1 MFAWSLRTA
10 GFLVRMSAWIAVCV
24 VVVVAGLFIL
34 PKVVDWGP
42 HKARLAAFLTEAIG
56 RDVGLDGPLDITLL
70 PQPVL
75 VAQRLRVGNAPGALA
90 PDMLEARQLTVTLS
104 WRAILQGRIGL
115 QRVVVL
121 EPRLVLPREPGQGPN
136 WRLPVADGSA
146 PSVPAISIA
155 RLEIRGGRIVDAIG
169 LSGQPLDARAIDLS
183 GSFDGTAGRLALD
196 GTAVLNGVPVSFALG
211 LRLAETAEA
220 PVRLGLGV
228 PGGRL
233 VFAGWPGELTAADP
247 LRGRL
252 SVEAEFLPEFVEA
265 ITTASGRRPM
275 RVNEAIARRLTA
287 STDLAL
293 AGDRLS
299 LDDLDIQVG
308 DERIRGSLLIDGGG
322 TTTVSGR
329 LASPQLDADRWLE
342 RLQGGSLFVEP
353 TGAAARAAL
362 QTGRPDDELPSFEVR
377 LSCEVG
383 ALRYRRDTVRD
394 LETSFRYRDDV
405 LHVLALRAVL
415 PGDFRVNR
423 KAGFEGDAKEAGY
436 DGLIE
441 VEGRDLRRTL
451 KWIGIDTS
459 SLPPDRLQTL
469 RIAGRTRPAKGVVH
483 VSDAAFE
490 LDDQRGT
497 ATADIAYSIPT
508 VITARIHLPD
518 LNLDAYQLTGAAL
531 QGLMP
536 APDATPASPPPADEP
551 PPPVLNFA
559 ARFDH
564 VLYRGETARDVH
576 AHVVIRGNE
585 LRLKHVGVGELLGSH
600 LELSGAIADYGTVPR
615 FDLHWRGVLRDADR
629 MLDFAALPRFVHG
642 RIGAAQVAGRAV
654 GTLKEAALSDLSVS
668 MLGATFTAAGRMSFD
683 GDRRFDFP
691 RFSVAGLE
699 LGAFLA
705 AAGGGPREE
714 LADVEADGAF
724 HGDSSHATF
733 RGTLAIDG
741 MALSGEFSST
751 LTARPHVVAS
761 LRAPGGLRLDRW
773 LPAAPRSGAG
783 SAGYSR
789 GGTSRATG
797 SSGLTDA
804 LSTLDATLT
813 LATPNVAWGSY
824 ALGMVELSARLE
836 RGVLDVTR
844 LSGTL
849 EGAAFDLTA
858 RVDARA
864 ATPAIEVAGSV
875 RNIDISRTIAV
886 AGAANEFGT
895 DQLAVAL
902 NGTLDVEEMVWR
914 GEGGTL
920 DELFVSA
927 VGRGRSRG
935 EVRASVVRG
944 SASFASFATGLASL
958 FSTQMG
964 FTSAVI
970 DGFVG
975 NWIQTRGAFALEGG
989 ILAFDEHTAKAPH
1002 ATAYVKSRFD
1012 LRQGTVDTLIT
1023 LDTGTPGSV
1032 DYVMSVQGP
1041 LSSPTLRSL
1050 PAPGR

>member
-1 MFAWSLRTA
+1 M
-10 GFLVRMSAWIAVCV
+10 
-24 VVVVAGLFIL
+24 
-34 PKVVDWGP
+34 
-42 HKARLAAFLTEAIG
+42 
-56 RDVGLDGPLDITLL
+56 
-70 PQPVL
+70 
-75 VAQRLRVGNAPGALA
+75 
-90 PDMLEARQLTVTLS
+90 
-104 WRAILQGRIGL
+104 
-115 QRVVVL
+115 
-121 EPRLVLPREPGQGPN
+121 
-136 WRLPVADGSA
+136 
-146 PSVPAISIA
+146 
-155 RLEIRGGRIVDAIG
+155 
-169 LSGQPLDARAIDLS
+169 
-183 GSFDGTAGRLALD
+183 
-196 GTAVLNGVPVSFALG
+196 
-211 LRLAETAEA
+211 
-220 PVRLGLGV
+220 
-228 PGGRL
+228 
-233 VFAGWPGELTAADP
+233 
-247 LRGRL
+247 
-252 SVEAEFLPEFVEA
+252 
-265 ITTASGRRPM
+265 
-275 RVNEAIARRLTA
+275 
-287 STDLAL
+287 
-293 AGDRLS
+293 
-299 LDDLDIQVG
+299 
-308 DERIRGSLLIDGGG
+308 
-322 TTTVSGR
+322 
-329 LASPQLDADRWLE
+329 
-342 RLQGGSLFVEP
+342 
-353 TGAAARAAL
+353 
-362 QTGRPDDELPSFEVR
+362 
-377 LSCEVG
+377 
-383 ALRYRRDTVRD
+383 
-394 LETSFRYRDDV
+394 
-405 LHVLALRAVL
+405 
-415 PGDFRVNR
+415 
-423 KAGFEGDAKEAGY
+423 
-436 DGLIE
+436 
-441 VEGRDLRRTL
+441 
-451 KWIGIDTS
+451 
-459 SLPPDRLQTL
+459 
-469 RIAGRTRPAKGVVH
+469 
-483 VSDAAFE
+483 
-490 LDDQRGT
+490 
-497 ATADIAYSIPT
+497 
-508 VITARIHLPD
+508 
-518 LNLDAYQLTGAAL
+518 
-531 QGLMP
+531 
-536 APDATPASPPPADEP
+536 
-551 PPPVLNFA
+551 
-559 ARFDH
+559 
-564 VLYRGETARDVH
+564 
-576 AHVVIRGNE
+576 
-585 LRLKHVGVGELLGSH
+585 
-600 LELSGAIADYGTVPR
+600 
-615 FDLHWRGVLRDADR
+615 
-629 MLDFAALPRFVHG
+629 
-642 RIGAAQVAGRAV
+642 

-789 GGTSRATG
+789 GGTSRATR

-804 LSTLDATLT
+804 LRALDATLT

-944 SASFASFATGLASL
+944 SAYFASFATGLASL

-975 NWIQTRGAFALEGG
+975 SWIETRGAFALEGG

-1012 LRQGTVDTLIT
+1012 LRQGTVDTLIA